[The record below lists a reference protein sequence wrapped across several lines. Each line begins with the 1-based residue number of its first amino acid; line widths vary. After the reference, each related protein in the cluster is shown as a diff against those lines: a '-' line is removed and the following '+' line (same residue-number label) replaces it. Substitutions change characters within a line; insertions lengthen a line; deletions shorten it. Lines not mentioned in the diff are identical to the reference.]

1 MLHLLRQSFVDS
13 IMIDSAV
20 NSSMLEGANLTKED
34 VVLAMYEFMVS
45 GWGNESSETQVFVNV
60 QCTSK
65 CGKKRYFFL

>member
-20 NSSMLEGANLTKED
+20 NSSMLEGANLTMED

-45 GWGNESSETQVFVNV
+45 GWGNESSETQVNV
-60 QCTSK
+60 QCTSQ